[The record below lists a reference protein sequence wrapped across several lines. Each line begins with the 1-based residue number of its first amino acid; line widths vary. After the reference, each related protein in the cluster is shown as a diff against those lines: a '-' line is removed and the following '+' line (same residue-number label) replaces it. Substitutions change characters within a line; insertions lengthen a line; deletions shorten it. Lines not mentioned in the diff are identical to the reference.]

1 MAKHTDRTWDT
12 KANVIYNATHCIEK
26 LEDFKCPKG
35 SPFLENHSPEHFPS
49 KGKVFRVLWFDTF
62 FFEDWIKSEY
72 FSDIELPFSK
82 LYSDWTKKNLDIW
95 QIFH

>member
-49 KGKVFRVLWFDTF
+49 KGKVFRVL
-62 FFEDWIKSEY
+62 
-72 FSDIELPFSK
+72 
-82 LYSDWTKKNLDIW
+82 
-95 QIFH
+95 